1 MSKET
6 KYKICRR
13 LGSGVYE
20 KCQTQKFALSE
31 QKKKNTKIR
40 TKRKQ
45 VSDYGLQLL
54 EKQKVRFSYG
64 LKEAQLVKYV
74 KDAMLNKGTSVYDA
88 LFRGVESRLDNVVF
102 RLGLA
107 ETRAKARQIVTHG
120 HITVNGKKLNIPSY
134 KTKLGDLVGVRKQSA
149 DKVLFAELE
158 ERTKN
163 TSIPNW
169 LSFDIKSKEGK
180 VVGIPK
186 LGTAES
192 FDLRAVFEYYSR

>member
-1 MSKET
+1 MKET

-40 TKRKQ
+40 TRRKQ

-74 KDAMLNKGTSVYDA
+74 KEAMSHKGMSVYET
-88 LFRGVESRLDNVVF
+88 LFKGIESRLDNIVF

-107 ETRAKARQIVTHG
+107 ETRAKARQMVTHG

-134 KTKLGDLVGVRKQSA
+134 RTKLGDSVGIRKQSVG
-149 DKVLFAELE
+149 KILFAELDE
-158 ERTKN
+158 KTKN
-163 TSIPNW
+163 STVPNW
-169 LSFDIKSKEGK
+169 LSFDAKNKEGK
-180 VVGIPK
+180 VVGVPK

-192 FDLRAVFEYYSR
+192 FDLRAVFEFYSR